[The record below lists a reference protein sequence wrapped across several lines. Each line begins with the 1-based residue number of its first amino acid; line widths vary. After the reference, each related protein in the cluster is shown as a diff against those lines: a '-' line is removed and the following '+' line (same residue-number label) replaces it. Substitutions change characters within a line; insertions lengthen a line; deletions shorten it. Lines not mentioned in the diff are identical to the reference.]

1 MRQKLVVGNWKMHG
15 DRAKVQALVEGLVQG
30 LEEGI
35 DKLQHTVEIGV
46 CPTYIHI
53 SQVAH
58 ILATNNS
65 SIKLGAQNT
74 HSEEKGAF
82 TGEVA
87 ASMLADSGVEL
98 VITGHSER
106 RQLYAETDALIA
118 DKFAAIQASGMMP
131 ILCVGESLVQRE
143 EGITN
148 QVVLAQLD
156 SVVNAVGIAAFANA
170 VVAYEPIWAIGTGK
184 TATPEQAQEVH
195 RQIRNHLANSD
206 AAIAQDIRIIYG
218 GSVNS
223 ANAEELFRQAD
234 IDGGLVGGA
243 SLKAEEFISI
253 CKSTD

>member
-1 MRQKLVVGNWKMHG
+1 MHG
-15 DRAKVQALVEGLVQG
+15 DREQVQSLVEELVAELG
-30 LEEGI
+30 EGI
-35 DKLQHTVEIGV
+35 DNLRHTVEIGV

-53 SQVAH
+53 GQVGE
-58 ILATNNS
+58 ILATSKS

-74 HSEEKGAF
+74 HSDEKGAF
-82 TGEVA
+82 TGEVSA
-87 ASMLADSGVEL
+87 PMLADGGVEL

-106 RQLYAETDALIA
+106 RALFAESDALIA
-118 DKFAAIQASGMMP
+118 DKFKAIQASGMMP
-131 ILCVGESLVQRE
+131 ILCIGESLEQRE

-148 QVVLAQLD
+148 QVVLSQLD
-156 SVVNAVGIAAFANA
+156 SVVNSVGISAFANA
-170 VVAYEPIWAIGTGK
+170 VIAYEPIWAIGTGK

-195 RQIRNHLANSD
+195 CQIRDHLANSD
-206 AAIAQDIRIIYG
+206 AAIAKDIRIIYG

-223 ANAEELFRQAD
+223 ANAEELFCQAD